1 METRRTYGRFVI
13 DAKPMQLADL
23 RGWLPEFSL
32 EEHLPAYVED
42 TMFYS
47 SQVFGTRDDAILAS
61 HELGR
66 REVLRRTA
74 THLHEDTYLN
84 AQSDSN

>member
-1 METRRTYGRFVI
+1 MEARRGYGRFVV
-13 DAKPMQLADL
+13 DAKPTQLADG

-47 SQVFGTRDDAILAS
+47 SQVFGTRDDAILAC

-66 REVLRRTA
+66 REITRRTA
-74 THLHEDTYLN
+74 
-84 AQSDSN
+84 AR